1 MLNIAIITARSGSK
15 GLKNKNIKFL
25 NGKPLMAYSIEA
37 ALESHM
43 FNEVMVSTDSLE
55 YKSIAQQYGAN
66 VPFLRSADNSND
78 SAGSWDVV
86 KEVLQK
92 YLEIGMKFDTVC
104 LLQPTSPLR
113 TKSDIIEG
121 YNLLDAKDA
130 NAVTAVC
137 EVEHS
142 PLWTMTLDSSLSMEE
157 YKRANKQKNM
167 PRQKLPVYYRVNGA
181 LYIRKI
187 QYLDNHINILDEDEI
202 AYIMDQARSIDIDT
216 ELDFKLAE
224 LLIEGK

>member
-1 MLNIAIITARSGSK
+1 MLNIAIITARRGSK

-121 YNLLDAKDA
+121 YNLLDAKEA
-130 NAVTAVC
+130 NAVTSVC